1 MIDHWGSGPVASA
14 DELDQLVYLS
24 TLVGQDPRLVQPAGG
39 NSSIERGETLFVKG
53 SGTDMRTIHR
63 AGFTQ
68 LSLPGLAKL
77 RAVGA
82 MGDPEMMQ
90 FMARC
95 MIAEGPAPSVETPL
109 HALLPARVIVHTH
122 DVPTM
127 SLTDVSRETG
137 EGLGPEVFRGPVARV
152 ADLGPGGPR
161 AYCG

>member
-24 TLVGQDPRLVQPAGG
+24 HLVGQAPRLVHPGGG
-39 NSSIERGETLFVKG
+39 NSCIRIGETLLVKG

-82 MGDPEMMQ
+82 MGDPEVMQ

-95 MIAEGPAPSVETPL
+95 MIAEGPAPSLEPPL
-109 HALLPARVIVHTH
+109 RALLPPRVIVHTH
-122 DVPTM
+122 DATKI

-137 EGLGPEVFRGPVARV
+137 ERLVTELFRDEMV
-152 ADLGPGGPR
+152 
-161 AYCG
+161 Y